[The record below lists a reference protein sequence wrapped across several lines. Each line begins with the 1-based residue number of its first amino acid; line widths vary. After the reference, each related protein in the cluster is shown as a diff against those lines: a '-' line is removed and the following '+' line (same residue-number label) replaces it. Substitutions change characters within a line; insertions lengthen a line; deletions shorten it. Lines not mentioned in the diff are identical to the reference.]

1 MSREGEL
8 ADRLEAVLADVDDLS
23 FDQLQQA
30 LADGAT
36 SRPASDKVLA
46 QVRRAVEKAERLLRQ
61 LDAGSSGGG
70 DVA

>member
-1 MSREGEL
+1 VSREGEL
-8 ADRLEAVLADVDDLS
+8 ADRLEAVLADLDDLS

-61 LDAGSSGGG
+61 LDAGSTGGG
-70 DVA
+70 VA